1 MMIKKTGGNMKSLIT
16 IGIFLIAAISS
27 YSSQITMEKIGHF
40 QGAPIGN
47 GGPIDIVDYYDNTL
61 FVANG
66 TNTVEQKPSLDIV
79 KIDGLKNKE
88 KDFKLTKRINVQ
100 KFLDKNEEV
109 SDLTCIK
116 VSPDGKYLA
125 ISVALNPITEKGY
138 VVITDLEGEYIA
150 HYKVGALPDN
160 LAITPDSK
168 KIIVANEGEPG
179 EKLSVDPEGSVSIID
194 LTEGLKKGIVTDVK
208 IDELLIKGELKD
220 SLNEYI
226 KASPHKPTYSQALEP
241 EYVTIDEMGKFAY
254 ITFQEDSAIGKL
266 DIENKK
272 FLWIESMGTKDH
284 SKEENSFVIGKNS
297 SKFVTAN
304 VLGMYQPDG
313 IKVINQNGETYLITA
328 NEGDARDYGKEY
340 FVEDNYSIGKL
351 LELGKKINVPVTEDM
366 KNLKVSNFRGLNE
379 KGEYDK
385 LYSFGGR
392 SFSIFKVE
400 TDGIKLIFDSGNQLE
415 KITQKYLPE
424 YFNSSNTN
432 VKPYS
437 RNNSKGPEPEDVEIG
452 VIDGKT
458 YVFIGLERIGGIVT
472 YDITNI
478 ENPEFAGYFSGR
490 DYSEDIK
497 GDVGIEGLKFV
508 SAEKSPLG
516 KPLLITSNE
525 ISNSIGIYEI
535 KSN

>member
-1 MMIKKTGGNMKSLIT
+1 
-16 IGIFLIAAISS
+16 
-27 YSSQITMEKIGHF
+27 
-40 QGAPIGN
+40 
-47 GGPIDIVDYYDNTL
+47 
-61 FVANG
+61 
-66 TNTVEQKPSLDIV
+66 
-79 KIDGLKNKE
+79 
-88 KDFKLTKRINVQ
+88 
-100 KFLDKNEEV
+100 
-109 SDLTCIK
+109 
-116 VSPDGKYLA
+116 
-125 ISVALNPITEKGY
+125 
-138 VVITDLEGEYIA
+138 
-150 HYKVGALPDN
+150 
-160 LAITPDSK
+160 
-168 KIIVANEGEPG
+168 
-179 EKLSVDPEGSVSIID
+179 
-194 LTEGLKKGIVTDVK
+194 
-208 IDELLIKGELKD
+208 
-220 SLNEYI
+220 
-226 KASPHKPTYSQALEP
+226 
-241 EYVTIDEMGKFAY
+241 
-254 ITFQEDSAIGKL
+254 
-266 DIENKK
+266 
-272 FLWIESMGTKDH
+272 
-284 SKEENSFVIGKNS
+284 
-297 SKFVTAN
+297 
-304 VLGMYQPDG
+304 
-313 IKVINQNGETYLITA
+313 
-328 NEGDARDYGKEY
+328 
-340 FVEDNYSIGKL
+340 
-351 LELGKKINVPVTEDM
+351 M